1 MNIPNLAWYHQSIF
15 EGTVYASAAEG
26 HKTCGSPKA
35 ATPPARA
42 AAFIRERLLR
52 EAEDMVR
59 LHVSR
64 GGMTGRWERN
74 ADMAAVLRVSQQK
87 TSDGFIGGRWWPRL

>member
-15 EGTVYASAAEG
+15 EGTVYASAVEG
-26 HKTCGSPKA
+26 HSACGSPKA

-52 EAEDMVR
+52 GAEDMVR

-64 GGMTGRWERN
+64 GGVTGHQERN
-74 ADMAAVLRVSQQK
+74 AVMAAVLRVA
-87 TSDGFIGGRWWPRL
+87 P

>member
-15 EGTVYASAAEG
+15 EGTVYASAVVG
-26 HKTCGSPKA
+26 HRAWGSPKA

-59 LHVSR
+59 LHVS
-64 GGMTGRWERN
+64 G
-74 ADMAAVLRVSQQK
+74 
-87 TSDGFIGGRWWPRL
+87 GGRRRESRV

>member
-1 MNIPNLAWYHQSIF
+1 M
-15 EGTVYASAAEG
+15 YASAVEG

-64 GGMTGRWERN
+64 GGKAGRYERY
-74 ADMAAVLRVSQQK
+74 AGLGTLLSLVPRGD
-87 TSDGFIGGRWWPRL
+87 IGWIYMSTAMPLSRAEARIPGK